1 MICASTKKTCSL
13 DPIPTKLVF
22 DCLDIFLPVIA
33 KIINYSLEHGVF
45 PTVWKNALVFSLL
58 EEDGLEPI
66 LKNYRLVSNLQF
78 ISKLAESAVS
88 KQLQHHISM
97 NKLYPLLQ
105 SSYRKFHST
114 ESPLLK
120 VKK

>member
-1 MICASTKKTCSL
+1 MHPRKRPVPWIRFL
-13 DPIPTKLVF
+13 QNLFF

-66 LKNYRLVSNLQF
+66 LK
-78 ISKLAESAVS
+78 KL
-88 KQLQHHISM
+88 
-97 NKLYPLLQ
+97 
-105 SSYRKFHST
+105 ST
-114 ESPLLK
+114 CE
-120 VKK
+120 